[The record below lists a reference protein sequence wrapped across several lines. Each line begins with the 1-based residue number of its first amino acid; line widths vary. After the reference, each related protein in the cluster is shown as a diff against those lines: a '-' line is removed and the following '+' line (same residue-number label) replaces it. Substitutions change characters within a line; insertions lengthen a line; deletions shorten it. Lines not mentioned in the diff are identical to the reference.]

1 MNDDGLSDIV
11 IGSISYPKIGFE
23 QKSLSYVIFG
33 SRSLMNDVFLP
44 NIDGRGVI
52 IIGGGVIVSG
62 PGDLND
68 DGINDIMI
76 TNVQEYMRKGNAYI
90 ISYPMKM
97 STPPSLLPSS
107 FPSSIP
113 SNRSTMI
120 PSSSSPSNYPTNPS
134 PLQSILPSAD
144 INMTRGIST
153 PSKSPVSPP
162 TRRPS
167 VRPTRR
173 DSSCPSVSPST
184 KPPTT
189 RPLSFT
195 TRSPTL
201 RPSMQPAMTSFPTVH
216 LSSPPTIMINDEY
229 NRRIINSSSVDQR
242 GIVYGID
249 GMNEIFEISSMSSDG
264 KRKSGW
270 SGTIIGGRGKKVYV
284 IYPKD
289 PSQPVNRI
297 ILQDFDRM
305 TDVMDLS
312 SFSQMTS
319 KVDLTY
325 FTNPLTLFLP
335 DNQKIIISNLQGMM
349 LFSKNFIFSSQT
361 SMMAG
366 TNETSLTSL
375 LLDTGSLS
383 MLIVLFMLV
392 VFAWIGI
399 PFTKKEK
406 RKNVRDGDNS
416 DYLEELKN
424 KEDNWRKIDEGRE
437 KEEEINLKDI
447 EKASNHIEFDVNE
460 ENRDSSYALSIED
473 SISYGNSMR
482 SCKGGSV
489 KREEIGWK
497 DEQSLSSIDSEFLAD
512 MFEDSI

>member
-1 MNDDGLSDIV
+1 MNGDGLSDIV

-76 TNVQEYMRKGNAYI
+76 TNVQKYMRKGNAYI

-97 STPPSLLPSS
+97 STPPSLLPSF

-113 SNRSTMI
+113 SNRPTMI

-134 PLQSILPSAD
+134 PLQSTLPSAD

-153 PSKSPVSPP
+153 PSKSPVRPP

-201 RPSMQPAMTSFPTVH
+201 RPSMKPAMTSFPTVH

-229 NRRIINSSSVDQR
+229 KRRIINSSSVDQR

-270 SGTIIGGRGKKVYV
+270 SGTIIGGRGKKLYV

-305 TDVMDLS
+305 TDVMDVS

-319 KVDLTY
+319 KADLTY
-325 FTNPLTLFLP
+325 LTNPLTLFLP
-335 DNQKIIISNLQGMM
+335 
-349 LFSKNFIFSSQT
+349 
-361 SMMAG
+361 
-366 TNETSLTSL
+366 
-375 LLDTGSLS
+375 
-383 MLIVLFMLV
+383 
-392 VFAWIGI
+392 
-399 PFTKKEK
+399 
-406 RKNVRDGDNS
+406 
-416 DYLEELKN
+416 
-424 KEDNWRKIDEGRE
+424 
-437 KEEEINLKDI
+437 
-447 EKASNHIEFDVNE
+447 
-460 ENRDSSYALSIED
+460 
-473 SISYGNSMR
+473 
-482 SCKGGSV
+482 
-489 KREEIGWK
+489 
-497 DEQSLSSIDSEFLAD
+497 
-512 MFEDSI
+512 